1 MMKILIVEDHVL
13 FREGLVSLLE
23 KQTNL
28 SVVGEADSANEAV
41 AKALDLRPDM
51 ILMDIGLPDGSGL
64 DAVISIL
71 HHLPETMIII
81 LTIHETNE
89 LLFEAIR
96 AGARGYLLKN
106 TPVNNLIASLQAVER
121 GEAALSRSLT
131 TRLID
136 EVSKSEV
143 NLLSGQSDSNSLT
156 LRETDVLRELGS
168 NASNKEISE
177 RLYIA
182 ENTVR
187 YHVHKILSKL
197 NLKNRREAA
206 QYARRHG
213 LTNPI
218 LTKER

>member
-1 MMKILIVEDHVL
+1 MMRILIVEDHVL

-28 SVVGEADSANEAV
+28 SVVGEADSAHEAV
-41 AKALDLRPDM
+41 AKALEIKPDI

-64 DAVISIL
+64 DAVITIL

-131 TRLID
+131 TRLVD
-136 EVSKSEV
+136 EVSRSDV
-143 NLLSGQSDSNSLT
+143 TVLSDYSDSKNLT
-156 LRETDVLRELGS
+156 LREIDVLRELGS

-177 RLYIA
+177 RLFIA

-206 QYARRHG
+206 HYARRHG
-213 LTNPI
+213 LTGPV
-218 LTKER
+218 LTKEK